1 MQLSDVLIHINEIPN
16 ESEQDRLVEQLR
28 SLKGVIAPRFSL
40 EKDHFMFVSYNS
52 DAIKSTA
59 LLDKV
64 KENGF
69 KAQLVGL

>member
-1 MQLSDVLIHINEIPN
+1 MQLSDVLIRIDEMPD
-16 ESEQDRLVEQLR
+16 ESEQDQLVEQLR
-28 SLKGVIAPRFSL
+28 SLEGVIGSRFSL

-52 DAIKSTA
+52 DTIKSTA

-64 KENGF
+64 KEHGF